1 MSSQDSP
8 RVFVPPP
15 LIIGGSLLAGLAID
29 GRIQA
34 MPAFETV
41 SAITGSVLTAI
52 GLGLIVV
59 SLDLFRSA
67 RTRPE
72 PWQPASS
79 LIHSGLYRYTR
90 NPMYLGML
98 LAYAG
103 LALALRSPT
112 AGLLLIPVFA
122 IIDRLVVARE
132 EAYLERRF
140 GMEFERYRARVR
152 RWL

>member
-1 MSSQDSP
+1 MQSQDSP

-29 GRIQA
+29 GRVQS
-34 MPAFETV
+34 MPVLETV
-41 SAITGSVLTAI
+41 SATAGSLMTAL
-52 GLGLIVV
+52 GLGLVAV
-59 SLDLFRSA
+59 SLGLFRSA

-72 PWQPASS
+72 PWQPASA

-98 LAYAG
+98 LIYAG
-103 LALALRSPT
+103 LATALRSPT

-122 IIDRLVVARE
+122 IMDRLVVVRE
-132 EAYLERRF
+132 EAYLRRRF
-140 GMEFERYRARVR
+140 GAEFERYRATVR

>member
-1 MSSQDSP
+1 MQSHDSP

-29 GRIQA
+29 GRVQA

-41 SAITGSVLTAI
+41 SATIGSAAAAV
-52 GLGLIVV
+52 GLGLVAV
-59 SLDLFRSA
+59 SLGRFRSA

-72 PWQPASS
+72 PWQPASA
-79 LIHSGLYRYTR
+79 LILSGLYRYTR

-98 LAYAG
+98 LIYAG
-103 LALALRSPT
+103 LAIALRSPT
-112 AGLLLIPVFA
+112 AGLLFIPVFA
-122 IIDRLVVARE
+122 IMDRLVVARE

-140 GMEFERYRARVR
+140 GLEFERYRARVR

>member
-1 MSSQDSP
+1 
-8 RVFVPPP
+8 VFVPPP

-29 GRIQA
+29 GRFQA
-34 MPAFETV
+34 APVFETIPA
-41 SAITGSVLTAI
+41 SIGGVLTAA
-52 GLGLIVV
+52 GLGLIAV
-59 SLDLFRSA
+59 SLGLFRIA

-72 PWQPASS
+72 PWQPATS
-79 LIHSGLYRYTR
+79 LIRSGVYRYTR

-98 LAYAG
+98 LTHAG
-103 LALALRSPT
+103 VAVGLRSPT

-122 IIDRLVVARE
+122 IMDRLVVARE

-140 GMEFERYRARVR
+140 GMAFERYSRSTR